1 MKKGAYEI
9 LISDNASFKVRTAG
23 IPKKALKEID
33 ALGGNYVNVLVEKQ
47 A

>member
-1 MKKGAYEI
+1 M
-9 LISDNASFKVRTAG
+9 ISFSNFVRTAG
-23 IPKKALKEID
+23 ILKKALKEID